1 MLNCE
6 NKICILSIIS
16 TLKDTSVG
24 IWNRERLQ
32 TVLYKAVKH
41 EDVEIAAKCLKLGV
55 VDVNTRYEPVSKTF
69 HLQLEYLGWFN
80 SIHKSS
86 KIILKTCVVY
96 VKYYLTHCLS
106 TRLRHERFCA
116 KLTVISC
123 FVSLLLC

>member
-55 VDVNTRYEPVSKTF
+55 VDVNTRYEPVSKMF
-69 HLQLEYLGWFN
+69 NLQLEYLGWFN
-80 SIHKSS
+80 SKFKNHS
-86 KIILKTCVVY
+86 
-96 VKYYLTHCLS
+96 
-106 TRLRHERFCA
+106 
-116 KLTVISC
+116 
-123 FVSLLLC
+123 